1 MFLCHQFQS
10 VCFSIFIYFMTFS
23 FFVQYLPSYLYD
35 IMEQSVE
42 KTAWTVSLII
52 VISNFTFLRLNYN
65 SLEKTFKIEE
75 MFNFRSILPDLY
87 FWRKNAITLKISYT
101 YFQIVH
107 LILKI
112 FISRI
117 FEKNPLLTNIY
128 SIKFLQFSS
137 FAGSAVIMITLFVT
151 KWELFLKYNTM
162 HVQLYF
168 FADSILTFNWSYT
181 LPFLHSFL

>member
-1 MFLCHQFQS
+1 
-10 VCFSIFIYFMTFS
+10 MTFS

-87 FWRKNAITLKISYT
+87 F
-101 YFQIVH
+101 
-107 LILKI
+107 
-112 FISRI
+112 
-117 FEKNPLLTNIY
+117 
-128 SIKFLQFSS
+128 
-137 FAGSAVIMITLFVT
+137 
-151 KWELFLKYNTM
+151 
-162 HVQLYF
+162 
-168 FADSILTFNWSYT
+168 
-181 LPFLHSFL
+181 